1 MNKQKCSEK
10 TLSKLEEDKS
20 LPTNAVLSIY
30 MKHYFSDVKAM
41 EQEVDFWSPSLIVID
56 TAICEYYF
64 KKAADFCKLKKKKT
78 PLASY
83 AGGTWEIRRMHLECQ
98 VHNKKNITR

>member
-41 EQEVDFWSPSLIVID
+41 EQEVDF
-56 TAICEYYF
+56 
-64 KKAADFCKLKKKKT
+64 
-78 PLASY
+78 
-83 AGGTWEIRRMHLECQ
+83 
-98 VHNKKNITR
+98 